1 MSSLLRPSRL
11 KALVALPLSA
21 LFLQALS
28 VSARAEVKVSGEG
41 TTLKIEAAD
50 APLEEVLAA
59 LGKSSGLQYN
69 YPANLSRS
77 VSGTYTG
84 PLRQVLSRLLQ
95 GTNFVVEDSGSGT
108 KVVIYE
114 LNPGNGGGV
123 TMTSN
128 SLPEPVANAMRQVPA
143 WRPNQNN
150 NVLPPINRRDQVRAA
165 RGRRP
170 PIGR

>member
-1 MSSLLRPSRL
+1 
-11 KALVALPLSA
+11 
-21 LFLQALS
+21 
-28 VSARAEVKVSGEG
+28 
-41 TTLKIEAAD
+41 
-50 APLEEVLAA
+50 
-59 LGKSSGLQYN
+59 LQYN

-123 TMTSN
+123 TITSN